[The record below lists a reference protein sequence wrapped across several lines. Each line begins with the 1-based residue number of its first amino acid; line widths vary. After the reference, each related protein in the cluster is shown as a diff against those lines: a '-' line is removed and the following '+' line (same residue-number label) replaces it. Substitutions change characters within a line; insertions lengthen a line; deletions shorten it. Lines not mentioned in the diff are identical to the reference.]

1 MKQTNKEKQCMYKKC
16 GGCDLAELSYED
28 QLAQKQKNLENLLGK
43 FGKPEP
49 ILRMHNPTH
58 YRNKVQM
65 AYFNNERRVLYGT
78 FMPGTHTFTPVKDCL
93 IADRKAAKIFE
104 DIAEIWNDLKLSVFQ
119 ERSGNGF
126 LRYVMVRHSEKTNQ
140 YMVVFVTGNAGFPK
154 KDIVL
159 KTLLD
164 RNPYIKTVVQSVNN
178 RPGTS
183 VILGKNTFALHGN
196 GYIEDLLCEKR
207 FRISAA
213 SFYQVN
219 ARQTEVLY
227 RTVIET
233 ANLRKNETV
242 IDAYCGT
249 GTIGIIA
256 SGYVKQVIGV
266 ELNPAAVK
274 DAEYNAKINKASNV
288 SFTVNDAGKYMESL
302 AMEGKTADT
311 VIMDPPRAGADER
324 FLESLVLFAPK
335 KIVYVSCNPE
345 TLKDNLDYLTGE
357 GYAVQRI
364 QPVDMFPFTSHIETI
379 VLLQK
384 LNS

>member
-16 GGCDLAELSYED
+16 GGCDLAEFSYED
-28 QLAQKQKNLENLLGK
+28 QLALKQKNLENLLGK

-140 YMVVFVTGNAGFPK
+140 YMVVLVTGNAGFPK

-183 VILGKNTFALHGN
+183 VILGKNTFALLGN

-357 GYAVQRI
+357 GYAVQKI
-364 QPVDMFPFTSHIETI
+364 QPVDMFPFTSHVESIA
-379 VLLQK
+379 LLCRK
-384 LNS
+384 

>member
-28 QLAQKQKNLENLLGK
+28 QLALKQKNLENLLEK

-183 VILGKNTFALHGN
+183 VILGKNTFALLGN

-357 GYAVQRI
+357 GYAVQKI
-364 QPVDMFPFTSHIETI
+364 QPVDMFPFTSHVESIA
-379 VLLQK
+379 LLCRK
-384 LNS
+384 

>member
-16 GGCDLAELSYED
+16 GGCDLAEFSYED
-28 QLAQKQKNLENLLGK
+28 QLALKQKNLENLLGK

-159 KTLLD
+159 KTLLE

-183 VILGKNTFALHGN
+183 VILGKNTFALLGN

-311 VIMDPPRAGADER
+311 VIMDPPRTGADER

-364 QPVDMFPFTSHIETI
+364 QPVDMFPFTSHVESIA
-379 VLLQK
+379 LLCRK
-384 LNS
+384 

>member
-16 GGCDLAELSYED
+16 GGCDLAEFSYED
-28 QLAQKQKNLENLLGK
+28 QLALKQKNLENLLEK

-183 VILGKNTFALHGN
+183 VILGKNTFALLGN

-345 TLKDNLDYLTGE
+345 TLKNNLDYLTGE

-364 QPVDMFPFTSHIETI
+364 QPVDMFPFTSHVESIA
-379 VLLQK
+379 LLCRK
-384 LNS
+384 

>member
-28 QLAQKQKNLENLLGK
+28 QLALKQKNLENLLGK

-183 VILGKNTFALHGN
+183 VILGKNTFALLGN

-345 TLKDNLDYLTGE
+345 TLKNNLDYLTGE

-364 QPVDMFPFTSHIETI
+364 QPVDMFPFTSHVESIA
-379 VLLQK
+379 LLCRK
-384 LNS
+384 

>member
-1 MKQTNKEKQCMYKKC
+1 
-16 GGCDLAELSYED
+16 
-28 QLAQKQKNLENLLGK
+28 
-43 FGKPEP
+43 
-49 ILRMHNPTH
+49 
-58 YRNKVQM
+58 
-65 AYFNNERRVLYGT
+65 
-78 FMPGTHTFTPVKDCL
+78 
-93 IADRKAAKIFE
+93 
-104 DIAEIWNDLKLSVFQ
+104 
-119 ERSGNGF
+119 
-126 LRYVMVRHSEKTNQ
+126 
-140 YMVVFVTGNAGFPK
+140 MVVFVTGNDGFPK

-183 VILGKNTFALHGN
+183 VILGKNTFALLGN

-288 SFTVNDAGKYMESL
+288 SFTINDAGKYMESL

-345 TLKDNLDYLTGE
+345 TLKNNLDYLTGE

-364 QPVDMFPFTSHIETI
+364 QPVDMFPFTSHVESIA
-379 VLLQK
+379 LLCRK
-384 LNS
+384 

>member
-1 MKQTNKEKQCMYKKC
+1 MYKKC
-16 GGCDLAELSYED
+16 GGCDLAEFSYED
-28 QLAQKQKNLENLLGK
+28 QLALKQKNLENLLGQ

-159 KTLLD
+159 KTLLE

-183 VILGKNTFALHGN
+183 VILGKNTFALLGN

-364 QPVDMFPFTSHIETI
+364 QPVDMFPFTSHVESIA
-379 VLLQK
+379 LLCRK
-384 LNS
+384 

>member
-16 GGCDLAELSYED
+16 GGCDLAEFSYED
-28 QLAQKQKNLENLLGK
+28 QLALKQKNLENLLGQ

-159 KTLLD
+159 KTLLE

-183 VILGKNTFALHGN
+183 VILGKNTFALLGN

-364 QPVDMFPFTSHIETI
+364 QPVDMFPFTSHVESIA
-379 VLLQK
+379 LLCRK
-384 LNS
+384 

>member
-28 QLAQKQKNLENLLGK
+28 QLALKQKNLENLLEK

-183 VILGKNTFALHGN
+183 VILGKNTFALLGN

-345 TLKDNLDYLTGE
+345 TLKNNLDYLTGE

-364 QPVDMFPFTSHIETI
+364 QPVDMFPFTSHVESIA
-379 VLLQK
+379 LLCRK
-384 LNS
+384 

>member
-28 QLAQKQKNLENLLGK
+28 QLALKQKNLENLLEK
-43 FGKPEP
+43 FGKSEP

-183 VILGKNTFALHGN
+183 VILGKNTFALLGN

-357 GYAVQRI
+357 GYAVQKI
-364 QPVDMFPFTSHIETI
+364 QPVDMFPFTSHVESIA
-379 VLLQK
+379 LLCRK
-384 LNS
+384 

>member
-28 QLAQKQKNLENLLGK
+28 QLALKQKNLENLLEK

-183 VILGKNTFALHGN
+183 VILGKNTFALLGN

-274 DAEYNAKINKASNV
+274 DAEYNARINKASNV

-345 TLKDNLDYLTGE
+345 TLKNNLDYLTGE

-364 QPVDMFPFTSHIETI
+364 QPVDMFPFTSHVESIA
-379 VLLQK
+379 LLCRK
-384 LNS
+384 

>member
-16 GGCDLAELSYED
+16 GGCDLAEFSYED
-28 QLAQKQKNLENLLGK
+28 QLALKQKNLENLLGK

-183 VILGKNTFALHGN
+183 VILGKNTFALLGN

-364 QPVDMFPFTSHIETI
+364 QPVDMFPFTSHVESIA
-379 VLLQK
+379 LLCRK
-384 LNS
+384 

>member
-16 GGCDLAELSYED
+16 GGCDLAEFSYED
-28 QLAQKQKNLENLLGK
+28 QLALKQKNLENLLGK

-93 IADRKAAKIFE
+93 IADRKTAKIFE

-183 VILGKNTFALHGN
+183 VILGKNTFALLGN

-357 GYAVQRI
+357 GYAVQKI
-364 QPVDMFPFTSHIETI
+364 QPVDMFPFTSHVECIA
-379 VLLQK
+379 LLCRK
-384 LNS
+384 

>member
-28 QLAQKQKNLENLLGK
+28 QLALKQKNLENLLEK

-183 VILGKNTFALHGN
+183 VILGKNTFALLGN

-274 DAEYNAKINKASNV
+274 DAEYNARINKASNV

-302 AMEGKTADT
+302 AMEGKIADT

-345 TLKDNLDYLTGE
+345 TLKNNLDYLTGE

-364 QPVDMFPFTSHIETI
+364 QPVDMFPFTSHVESIA
-379 VLLQK
+379 LLCRK
-384 LNS
+384 